1 MRCAQEKGDASLAQW
16 WARTG
21 GDLYLMGMIVDPH
34 IESYIASLDGRAD
47 PVLAAMETLA
57 ARKSFPIIGRHA
69 GMLLA
74 LLTRCI
80 GARRVLELGSGYGYS
95 ALWFARALPE
105 DGTVACTDLSRDNR
119 DLAMNFFHT
128 AGVEKKVSFHVGDA
142 LAFAG
147 SQQGPFDIILN
158 DIDKES
164 YPASVEVAVSLLRS
178 GGLFI
183 TDNTLWSGKVADERV
198 SDAATKAIRSFNKS
212 LFSRGDLESLIIPI
226 RDGLTVCRKK

>member
-1 MRCAQEKGDASLAQW
+1 MAAGDS
-16 WARTG
+16 
-21 GDLYLMGMIVDPH
+21 YLLSMIVDLH
-34 IESYIASLDGRAD
+34 IESYIASLDGQAD
-47 PVLAAMETLA
+47 PVFAAMETLA

-69 GMLLA
+69 GSLLA
-74 LLTRCI
+74 LLARCM

-95 ALWFARALPE
+95 ALWFARALPG

-119 DLAMNFFHT
+119 DLAMNFFRT
-128 AGVEKKVSFHVGDA
+128 AGVEKKISFHVGDA

-147 SQQGPFDIILN
+147 VQRGPFDIILN

-164 YPASVEVAVSLLRS
+164 YPASVEVAVPLLRS

-198 SDAATKAIRSFNKS
+198 SDADTNAIRAFNKAV
-212 LFSRGDLESLIIPI
+212 FSRGDLESVIIPI

>member
-1 MRCAQEKGDASLAQW
+1 MS
-16 WARTG
+16 
-21 GDLYLMGMIVDPH
+21 YLIRMIVDPH
-34 IESYIASLDGRAD
+34 VESYIASLDGQAD

-69 GMLLA
+69 GSLLA
-74 LLTRCI
+74 LLARCI

-105 DGTVACTDLSRDNR
+105 DGTIACTDLSRDNR

-128 AGVEKKVSFHVGDA
+128 AGMEKRISFHVGDA
-142 LAFAG
+142 LVFART
-147 SQQGPFDIILN
+147 QKGPFDIILN

-164 YPASVEVAVSLLRS
+164 YPASVDVAVPLLRS

-183 TDNTLWSGKVADERV
+183 TDNTLWSGKVADENV
-198 SDAATKAIRSFNKS
+198 TDAATRAIRSFNQAV
-212 LFSRGDLESLIIPI
+212 FARADLESLVIPL

>member
-1 MRCAQEKGDASLAQW
+1 MVAVS
-16 WARTG
+16 
-21 GDLYLMGMIVDPH
+21 YLMRMIVDPH
-34 IESYIASLDGRAD
+34 VESYIASLDGQAD

-69 GMLLA
+69 GSLLA
-74 LLTRCI
+74 LLARCI

-95 ALWFARALPE
+95 ALWFARSLPA
-105 DGTVACTDLSRDNR
+105 DGTIACTDLSRDNR

-128 AGVEKKVSFHVGDA
+128 AGMEKRITFHVGDA
-142 LAFAG
+142 LVFART
-147 SQQGPFDIILN
+147 QKGPFDIILN

-164 YPASVEVAVSLLRS
+164 YPASVDVAVPLLRS

-183 TDNTLWSGKVADERV
+183 TDNTLWSGKVADESV
-198 SDAATKAIRSFNKS
+198 TDTATRAIRLFNQAV
-212 LFSRGDLESLIIPI
+212 FARADLESIVIPL

>member
-1 MRCAQEKGDASLAQW
+1 M
-16 WARTG
+16 G
-21 GDLYLMGMIVDPH
+21 GVSYLIRMIVDPH
-34 IESYIASLDGRAD
+34 VESYIASLDGQAD

-69 GMLLA
+69 GALLA
-74 LLTRCI
+74 LLARCI

-105 DGTVACTDLSRDNR
+105 DGTIACTDLSRDNR

-128 AGVEKKVSFHVGDA
+128 AGMEKRISFHVGDA
-142 LAFAG
+142 LVFART
-147 SQQGPFDIILN
+147 QKGPFDIILN

-164 YPASVEVAVSLLRS
+164 YPASVDVAVPLLRP

-183 TDNTLWSGKVADERV
+183 TDNTLWSGRVADESV
-198 SDAATKAIRSFNKS
+198 TDAATRAIRSFNKAV
-212 LFSRGDLESLIIPI
+212 FARADLESLVIPL

>member
-1 MRCAQEKGDASLAQW
+1 MVAVS
-16 WARTG
+16 
-21 GDLYLMGMIVDPH
+21 YLMRMIVDPH
-34 IESYIASLDGRAD
+34 VESYIASLDGQAD

-69 GMLLA
+69 GSFLA
-74 LLTRCI
+74 LLARCI

-95 ALWFARALPE
+95 ALWFARSLPA
-105 DGTVACTDLSRDNR
+105 DGTIACTDLSRDNR

-128 AGVEKKVSFHVGDA
+128 AGMEKRITFHVGDA
-142 LAFAG
+142 LVFART
-147 SQQGPFDIILN
+147 QKGPFDIILN

-164 YPASVEVAVSLLRS
+164 YPASVDVAVPLLRS

-183 TDNTLWSGKVADERV
+183 TDNTLWSGKVADESV
-198 SDAATKAIRSFNKS
+198 TDTATRAIRSFNQAV
-212 LFSRGDLESLIIPI
+212 FARADLESIVIPL

>member
-1 MRCAQEKGDASLAQW
+1 VS
-16 WARTG
+16 
-21 GDLYLMGMIVDPH
+21 YLIRMIVDPH
-34 IESYIASLDGRAD
+34 VESYIASLDGQAD

-69 GMLLA
+69 GSLLA
-74 LLTRCI
+74 LLARCI

-105 DGTVACTDLSRDNR
+105 DGTIACTDLSRDNR

-128 AGVEKKVSFHVGDA
+128 AGMEKRISFHVGDA
-142 LAFAG
+142 LVFART
-147 SQQGPFDIILN
+147 QKGPFDIILN

-164 YPASVEVAVSLLRS
+164 YPASVDVAVPLLRS

-183 TDNTLWSGKVADERV
+183 TDNTLWSGKVADENV
-198 SDAATKAIRSFNKS
+198 TDAATRAIRSFNQAV
-212 LFSRGDLESLIIPI
+212 FARADLESLVIPL

>member
-1 MRCAQEKGDASLAQW
+1 
-16 WARTG
+16 
-21 GDLYLMGMIVDPH
+21 MIVDPH
-34 IESYIASLDGRAD
+34 VESYIASLEGQVD
-47 PVLAAMETLA
+47 PVLAAMESLA

-69 GMLLA
+69 GSLLA
-74 LLTRCI
+74 LLARCI

-105 DGTVACTDLSRDNR
+105 DGTIACTDLSRDNR

-128 AGVEKKVSFHVGDA
+128 AGMEKRISFHVGDA
-142 LAFAG
+142 LVFAR
-147 SQQGPFDIILN
+147 SQKAPFDIILN

-164 YPASVEVAVSLLRS
+164 YPASVEIAVPLLRS

-183 TDNTLWSGKVADERV
+183 TDNTLWSGKVADESV
-198 SDAATKAIRSFNKS
+198 TDADTRAIRSFNQAV
-212 LFSRGDLESLIIPI
+212 FARADLESLIIPL

>member
-1 MRCAQEKGDASLAQW
+1 MR
-16 WARTG
+16 
-21 GDLYLMGMIVDPH
+21 MIVDPH
-34 IESYIASLDGRAD
+34 VESYIASLDGQVD

-69 GMLLA
+69 GSLLA
-74 LLTRCI
+74 LLARCI

-95 ALWFARALPE
+95 ALWLARALPE
-105 DGTVACTDLSRDNR
+105 EGTIACTDLSRDNR

-128 AGVEKKVSFHVGDA
+128 AGIQKRITFHVGDA
-142 LAFAG
+142 LVFARA
-147 SQQGPFDIILN
+147 QKGPFDIILN

-164 YPASVEVAVSLLRS
+164 YPASVEIAVPLLRS

-183 TDNTLWSGKVADERV
+183 TDNTLWSGKVADKSV
-198 SDAATKAIRSFNKS
+198 TDAATRAIRSFNQAV
-212 LFSRGDLESLIIPI
+212 FARADLESLVIPL

>member
-1 MRCAQEKGDASLAQW
+1 
-16 WARTG
+16 
-21 GDLYLMGMIVDPH
+21 MIVDPH
-34 IESYIASLDGRAD
+34 VESYIDSLDGQPD

-69 GMLLA
+69 GSLLA
-74 LLTRCI
+74 LLARCI

-95 ALWFARALPE
+95 ALWFARSLPE
-105 DGTVACTDLSRDNR
+105 DGTIACTDLSRDNR

-128 AGVEKKVSFHVGDA
+128 AGMEKRITFHVGDA
-142 LAFAG
+142 LVFART
-147 SQQGPFDIILN
+147 QKGPFDIILN

-164 YPASVEVAVSLLRS
+164 YPASVDVAVPLLRS

-183 TDNTLWSGKVADERV
+183 TDNTLWSGKVADESV
-198 SDAATKAIRSFNKS
+198 TDTATRAIRLFNQAV
-212 LFSRGDLESLIIPI
+212 FARADLESLVIPL